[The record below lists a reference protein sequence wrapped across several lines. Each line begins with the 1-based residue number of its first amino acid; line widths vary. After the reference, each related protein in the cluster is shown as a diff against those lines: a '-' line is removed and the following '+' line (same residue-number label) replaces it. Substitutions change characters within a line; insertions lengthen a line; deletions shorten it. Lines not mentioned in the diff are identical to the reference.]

1 MPDDPLWKTDDQGC
15 RRDPREYCED
25 LESIIRDIAR
35 DGGKRLAERSVLPC
49 RLVHLVAEP

>member
-25 LESIIRDIAR
+25 LVSIIRDIAR